1 MANLAVKNMP
11 TSNTNQLETQLDDLL
26 ARYKTLREENQ
37 TLRSST
43 TQLETERS
51 KLLEKNELA
60 TSKIEAMI
68 ARLKN
73 MESGND

>member
-1 MANLAVKNMP
+1 MP

>member
-1 MANLAVKNMP
+1 MP

-26 ARYKTLREENQ
+26 VRYKTLREENQ

-43 TQLETERS
+43 TQLKTERS

>member
-1 MANLAVKNMP
+1 MP
-11 TSNTNQLETQLDDLL
+11 TSNTNQLEAQLDDLL

>member
-1 MANLAVKNMP
+1 MP
-11 TSNTNQLETQLDDLL
+11 TSKTNQLETQLDDLL
-26 ARYKTLREENQ
+26 ARYQELRDENKK
-37 TLRSST
+37 LRSST
-43 TQLETERS
+43 SELEQERG

-68 ARLKN
+68 QRLKN

>member
-1 MANLAVKNMP
+1 MP
-11 TSNTNQLETQLDDLL
+11 TSNTTQLETQLDDLL

-37 TLRSST
+37 DLRSST

-68 ARLKN
+68 SRLKD